1 MLKISFMSA
10 VLLCTHLVLAQT
22 ASVSLVTNQP
32 DGRFTLSDAGASYF
46 AQLSLDCTKKPSPHY
61 FYNVLREP
69 GDTQTPQD
77 LWPAFYGCYDWHS
90 AVHNHWALV

>member
-32 DGRFTLSDAGASYF
+32 DGRFTLSEAGASYF
-46 AQLSLDCTKKPSPHY
+46 AQLSLDMNIRDRKGNINRANTTIDRGL
-61 FYNVLREP
+61 NI
-69 GDTQTPQD
+69 
-77 LWPAFYGCYDWHS
+77 
-90 AVHNHWALV
+90 